1 MNEDKI
7 KAAIADW
14 ISKRV
19 EHIYH
24 PDGERVAFNE
34 VCEYHDFQEN
44 EFYEKVASELY
55 AAIAPHLEASPDWA
69 EAPEWAEWR
78 TVDEDGT
85 ITFWEMKPEKGR
97 DSWHHGS
104 IRSGITECVQKE
116 EKEWYSSLRRRPE

>member
-7 KAAIADW
+7 KAALLAALREPTSLHD
-14 ISKRV
+14 
-19 EHIYH
+19 
-24 PDGERVAFNE
+24 
-34 VCEYHDFQEN
+34 CEGSIVN
-44 EFYEKVASELY
+44 RLY

>member
-1 MNEDKI
+1 MQNEDKI
-7 KAAIADW
+7 KAAIAEFLARETTSVLW
-14 ISKRV
+14 CQSQAEKI
-19 EHIYH
+19 
-24 PDGERVAFNE
+24 F
-34 VCEYHDFQEN
+34 EY
-44 EFYEKVASELY
+44 
-55 AAIAPHLEASPDWA
+55 AIAPHLEASQDWA
-69 EAPEWAEWR
+69 EAPEWARWR